1 MRLFKQVEL
10 KDGELVQFVGVYV
23 TRWQPEWGQPS
34 VGFVEV
40 DENEQAHTADRLTPA
55 PDRNDRQ
62 KGKIM
67 DARVSGKI
75 ISYGKQRYRTNMKG
89 IWHVLM
95 FGSHGPT
102 DPSLLD

>member
-40 DENEQAHTADRLTPA
+40 DENEQRDSANKTSQGVLEKPYQWIRKNCPFLPRL
-55 PDRNDRQ
+55 
-62 KGKIM
+62 
-67 DARVSGKI
+67 
-75 ISYGKQRYRTNMKG
+75 
-89 IWHVLM
+89 
-95 FGSHGPT
+95 
-102 DPSLLD
+102 